1 MGEHSQR
8 NNAIDGAPV
17 AARDERTDWD
27 PRYREFQRLR
37 TRLFGI
43 AYRMLGSRT
52 DAEDI
57 LQEAYLR
64 WHRTALQ
71 AVRSPEAW
79 LVTSVT
85 RLCIDR
91 LRRARA
97 ERETYVGPWLPE
109 PLVTDTASAAD
120 AELATDLSIA
130 FLVVLERLA
139 PHERAAF
146 LLRELFDSDYGEI
159 AQVLGKSEVACRQI
173 VNRARRRVRA
183 ERPRV
188 LVNPAANRSLLERF
202 TAAIRAQDKQELL
215 KLFSEETSWTS
226 DGGGKARAAR
236 RVIRGREAVVRF
248 ALAALGRHAGQLR
261 FVALTINA
269 EPALA
274 LLVDGRLH
282 AVITIRTDGVQ
293 ICDVFAML
301 NPDKLRGIQLPAAFP
316 HDRVEPAPS
325 HAPENANTH

>member
-1 MGEHSQR
+1 MSD
-8 NNAIDGAPV
+8 NAIASASA
-17 AARDERTDWD
+17 AARDGQTDAG
-27 PRYREFQRLR
+27 PPYREFQRHR

-64 WHRTALQ
+64 WHRTDMEV
-71 AVRSPEAW
+71 VRSPEAW

-91 LRRARA
+91 LRSARA

-109 PLVTDTASAAD
+109 PLVTDTVSAAD
-120 AELATDLSIA
+120 TELATDLSIA

-173 VNRARRRVRA
+173 VNRARRRVRS

-188 LVNPAANRSLLERF
+188 QVNPDCNRSLLERF
-202 TAAIRAQDKQELL
+202 TSAIRGQDKQELL
-215 KLFSEETSWTS
+215 KLFAEETSWTS

-236 RVIRGREAVVRF
+236 KIIRGRDAVVRF
-248 ALAALGRHAGQLR
+248 ALAALGRHAGQID
-261 FVALTINA
+261 FVAVTVNA
-269 EPALA
+269 EPAIA
-274 LLVDGRLH
+274 LLVDGRLYS
-282 AVITIRTDGVQ
+282 VMTIRTDGVQ

-301 NPDKLRGIQLPAAFP
+301 NPDKLRGIELPAAFP
-316 HDRVEPAPS
+316 RGWAEPA
-325 HAPENANTH
+325 AN

>member
-1 MGEHSQR
+1 MQGAESDRVGEHSQR
-8 NNAIDGAPV
+8 NNASDGVPIT
-17 AARDERTDWD
+17 ARDERADLD
-27 PRYREFQRLR
+27 PRFCEFQRLR

-43 AYRMLGSRT
+43 AYRMLGSRS

-64 WHRTALQ
+64 WHRTALD

-79 LVTSVT
+79 LVTTVT

-91 LRRARA
+91 LRSTRA
-97 ERETYVGPWLPE
+97 ERDTYVGPWLPE
-109 PLVTDTASAAD
+109 PILTETDSAAEIEF
-120 AELATDLSIA
+120 AADLSIA

-146 LLRELFDSDYGEI
+146 LLRELFDSDYSEI
-159 AQVLGKSEVACRQI
+159 AQILGKSEVACRQI

-183 ERPRV
+183 DRPRV
-188 LVNPAANRSLLERF
+188 VVNPAANRSLLERF

-215 KLFSEETSWTS
+215 KLFAEETSWTS

-248 ALAALGRHAGQLR
+248 ALVALGRHGVQLR
-261 FVALTINA
+261 FVPLTINA

-274 LLVDGRLH
+274 LQMDGRLQS
-282 AVITIRTDGVQ
+282 VITIRTDGTQ
-293 ICDVFAML
+293 ICDVFAVL
-301 NPDKLRGIQLPAAFP
+301 NPDKLRGIQLPTAF
-316 HDRVEPAPS
+316 
-325 HAPENANTH
+325 

>member
-1 MGEHSQR
+1 MGEQSHR
-8 NNAIDGAPV
+8 NEGVDRGGIDSVP
-17 AARDERTDWD
+17 RERRKDWD

-43 AYRMLGSRT
+43 AYRMLGSRS

-64 WHRTALQ
+64 WHRTRVD

-91 LRRARA
+91 LRATRA

-109 PLVTDTASAAD
+109 PLVTDTVAT
-120 AELATDLSIA
+120 AESEFAGDLSIA
-130 FLVVLERLA
+130 LLVVLERLG

-146 LLRELFDSDYGEI
+146 LLRELFDSDYSEI
-159 AQVLGKSEVACRQI
+159 AQVLGKSEAACRQI

-188 LVNPAANRSLLERF
+188 TINPAATRSLLERF
-202 TAAIRAQDKQELL
+202 AYAIHGQDKQALL
-215 KLFSEETSWTS
+215 ALFAEESCWTS

-236 RVIRGREAVVRF
+236 AVIRGREAVVRF
-248 ALAALGRHAGQLR
+248 ALGALGRHAGHMHL
-261 FVALTINA
+261 VSLVINT

-274 LLVDGRLH
+274 LLVDGQLRS
-282 AVITIRTDGVQ
+282 VITVRTDGAH
-293 ICDVFAML
+293 ICDVFAIL
-301 NPDKLRGIQLPAAFP
+301 NPDKLRGIQLPAVP
-316 HDRVEPAPS
+316 PSIGHD
-325 HAPENANTH
+325 